1 MVFLQPYYDSR
12 MNDLKAATFFSSG
25 FTALFTIAIVILRR
39 CELSPNKGL
48 DEGFVT
54 LACKQGSSP
63 IIGDSINVTLTAIM
77 YALIIVSFII
87 GYVLSRKRRE
97 RLLHRALERLAVEA
111 TEKGGPRSYLD
122 IKEKNTP
129 DPKNPLGRLF
139 VPAHSDDKDPGFKN
153 SGVPHIQLTDLW
165 KQIDDYFIAGIGT
178 TLSQDWQAHDI
189 ELGARLL
196 LMQNRHAFGNRD
208 PPGYIKDI
216 AEHMFMRGLQGLTQ
230 SPYLMLQFVSFC
242 AAYPENE
249 NVALE
254 SAKMYL
260 DHVEV
265 RASLLC
271 PVPLSALERYNR
283 PCRISILRI

>member
-25 FTALFTIAIVILRR
+25 FTAFFTIAIVILRR
-39 CELSPNKGL
+39 CELSPYK
-48 DEGFVT
+48 DSTEGFVT
-54 LACKQGSSP
+54 PACKQGSSP
-63 IIGDSINVTLTAIM
+63 IIGDSINVILTAVM
-77 YALIIVSFII
+77 YALIVVSFFV
-87 GYVLSRKRRE
+87 GHFLSRKRRE
-97 RLLHRALERLAVEA
+97 ILLNRALQRIAVDA
-111 TEKGGPRSYLD
+111 TEKGGPRTYLD
-122 IKEKNTP
+122 IKEKNDP
-129 DPKNPLGRLF
+129 DPNNPLGRLT
-139 VPAHSDDKDPGFKN
+139 VRANPDDKDPGFKS
-153 SGVPHIQLTDLW
+153 SGVPHIQLVDLW
-165 KQIDDYFIAGIGT
+165 KKIDDYFIHGIGT
-178 TLSQDWQAHDI
+178 TLNQDLEAHDI

-196 LMQNRHAFGNRD
+196 LMENRHAFGNRD

-242 AAYPENE
+242 AAYPENG

-265 RASLLC
+265 RASLLSSPSVC
-271 PVPLSALERYNR
+271 TQA
-283 PCRISILRI
+283 I